1 MAAGEHP
8 LELVEQS
15 TVPIVSDAADATSKP
30 YVLRAHFLRPR
41 AGDGAA
47 PPAPPGDPGSVPALP
62 GGIEAKFRGWAGV
75 PRRWPKWVDKLRR
88 RHEPLWREVGILD
101 GILASTYQVRRRDHE
116 HALLQLAPFWSVP
129 TGTFVFPWGEAT
141 LTLEDMDALAG
152 LPLFGV
158 SVREPV

>member
-1 MAAGEHP
+1 MAP
-8 LELVEQS
+8 LL
-15 TVPIVSDAADATSKP
+15 
-30 YVLRAHFLRPR
+30 LH
-41 AGDGAA
+41 
-47 PPAPPGDPGSVPALP
+47 PAPPGDPGSVPALP